1 MITIIYDGEC
11 PLCQDYVRRLRL
23 VEVAGGVALVDARTT
38 HPAVITAWQNGYDLD
53 QGMLALIGNNAFY
66 GSEAVAALARLSSSS
81 TLFNRLNHA
90 VLSRSGVS
98 RILYPLFKAARRMA
112 LTVKGKPALN
122 NPLN

>member
-11 PLCQDYVRRLRL
+11 PLCEDYVSRLRL
-23 VEVAGGVALVDARTT
+23 AEVAGGVELVDARTT

-66 GSEAVAALARLSSSS
+66 GSEAVAALARLSSDS

>member
-23 VEVAGGVALVDARTT
+23 AEVAGGVELVDARTT

-66 GSEAVAALARLSSSS
+66 GSEAVAALARLSSDS

>member
-11 PLCQDYVRRLRL
+11 PLCQDYVCRLRL
-23 VEVAGGVALVDARTT
+23 AEVAGGVALVDARTT

>member
-1 MITIIYDGEC
+1 M
-11 PLCQDYVRRLRL
+11 
-23 VEVAGGVALVDARTT
+23 
-38 HPAVITAWQNGYDLD
+38 ITAWQNGYDLD

-66 GSEAVAALARLSSSS
+66 GSEAVAALARLSSDS

>member
-1 MITIIYDGEC
+1 MITIIFDGEC

-23 VEVAGGVALVDARTT
+23 AEVAAGVELVAARTT
-38 HPAVITAWQNGYDLD
+38 HSAGITAWQNGYDLD
-53 QGMLALIGNNAFY
+53 QGMLALIGNNALY
-66 GSEAVAALARLSSSS
+66 GSEAVAALARLSSDSPV
-81 TLFNRLNHA
+81 FNRLNHS